1 MTFAISQANQDQ
13 DARGS
18 RFSGSAGEC
27 DARHAAR
34 SSRVA
39 GANLVRAAADC
50 VVTPA
55 AKTRAANLSAADT
68 LGFTVPN
75 DERDNAEIAAR
86 YLRHVRIVN
95 NACGSIADGMRLWH
109 MCAARGLYALL
120 WERGGHESAIGAP
133 HWLLYSDEQVKRH
146 A

>member
-1 MTFAISQANQDQ
+1 MTFAISQANSSQ

-18 RFSGSAGEC
+18 RFSGSAGER
-27 DARHAAR
+27 DAMHAAR
-34 SSRVA
+34 PSRVD
-39 GANLVRAAADC
+39 GANLVRAAAERE
-50 VVTPA
+50 A
-55 AKTRAANLSAADT
+55 A
-68 LGFTVPN
+68 
-75 DERDNAEIAAR
+75 RDAENAEIAAR

-133 HWLLYSDEQVKRH
+133 HWLLYSDEQVK
-146 A
+146 AVL